1 MNNVMT
7 GLQKFGK
14 GLMGAVAVM
23 PVAALLM
30 GIGYAIDPVSWGGES
45 VTAAILIKAGAAVL
59 DNLGYIFAIALAF
72 GLAKDSNGASALSGF
87 LGFTTVKMLIDQ
99 NAVAGYEGKSID
111 GLKKLIEACDS
122 YAPEKLAKLLEDT
135 KQSCDAVPA
144 AQEYLRSM
152 AEHGWD
158 KIGGGNV
165 LIGILVG
172 LMVAWIYNRFH
183 ATKLPDFLAFFSGR
197 RLVPILTT
205 FFAMLLALVL
215 YFVWPAVYYVLFQ
228 FGQTIQGMGAVGA
241 GLYGFF
247 NRLLIP
253 TGMHHAMNQIFWFN
267 LVGIND
273 LPNFLGGAKTIE
285 LAAAATDA
293 ASCPG
298 TWTGSACEVVGVVGR
313 YQGGFFPV
321 MMFGLP
327 AAGLAMYLRA
337 DDKRKKSVGSLMMAG
352 ALASFATGVTEPLEF
367 SFMFVAPLLY
377 LVHAILTGISVFL
390 AATMGWTAGFGFSAG
405 AIDYALSLNNP
416 IANQPW
422 MLAVVGV
429 AYFVIYFAVF
439 YGLIGALNL
448 RTPGRGDD
456 SDEGA
461 ALSADAPMSDVA
473 THILAGLGG
482 VENIESLD
490 YCATRLRVSV
500 RDNLVVKEAEIKKAG
515 VAGIVRPSQKAVQVI
530 VGPQVQFVYDEME
543 ALLRQSGA
551 KLLGEQEI

>member
-87 LGFTTVKMLIDQ
+87 LGFTTVKMLIEQ
-99 NAVAGYEGKSID
+99 NAVAGYEGKSVD
-111 GLKKLIEACDS
+111 GLKKLIEACAN
-122 YAPEKLAKLLEDT
+122 YTPEKIAEGKFNCAD
-135 KQSCDAVPA
+135 VPA
-144 AQEYLRSM
+144 AQEYLKSL

-215 YFVWPAVYYVLFQ
+215 YFVWPALYYVLFQ

-267 LVGIND
+267 LIGIND

-285 LAAAATDA
+285 LAQAATDA

-337 DDKRKKSVGSLMMAG
+337 DEKRKKTVGSLMMAG
-352 ALASFATGVTEPLEF
+352 ALASFFTGVTEPLEF

-377 LVHAILTGISVFL
+377 LVHAILTGISVFI
-390 AATMGWTAGFGFSAG
+390 AATLGWTAGFGFSAG
-405 AIDYALSLNNP
+405 AIDFALSTANP

-422 MLAVVGV
+422 MLLVLGVVYAAV
-429 AYFVIYFAVF
+429 YFVIF

-551 KLLGEQEI
+551 KLLGEQEV

>member
-23 PVAALLM
+23 PVAALLV
-30 GIGYAIDPVSWGGES
+30 GIGYALQQYKIAPVVAS
-45 VTAAILIKAGAAVL
+45 VLFSAGVAVL

-87 LGFTTVKMLIDQ
+87 LGFTTVKLLLEQKAI
-99 NAVAGYEGKSID
+99 AGYEGKNFALLND
-111 GLKKLIEACDS
+111 LVVACKKYGPEELQKFLTEKKVTCDS
-122 YAPEKLAKLLEDT
+122 VPEAKAYL
-135 KQSCDAVPA
+135 QS
-144 AQEYLRSM
+144 LT
-152 AEHGWD
+152 EHGWD
-158 KIGGGNV
+158 KIGPGNV

-215 YFVWPAVYYVLFQ
+215 YFVWPALYYVLFQ

-253 TGMHHAMNQIFWFN
+253 AGMHHAMNQIFWFN
-267 LVGIND
+267 LAGIND
-273 LPNFLGGAKTIE
+273 LPNFLEGAKTIE
-285 LAAAATDA
+285 VAAAANDA

-298 TWTGSACEVVGVVGR
+298 IWTGSACEVVGVVGR
-313 YQGGFFPV
+313 YQAGFFPV

-337 DDKRKKSVGSLMMAG
+337 DEKRKKTVGSLMMAG
-352 ALASFATGVTEPLEF
+352 ALASFFTGVTEPLEF

-377 LVHAILTGISVFL
+377 LVHAILTGISVFI
-390 AATMGWTAGFGFSAG
+390 AATLGWTAGFGFSAG
-405 AIDYALSLNNP
+405 AIDFSLSTANP

>member
-87 LGFTTVKMLIDQ
+87 LGFTTVKMLIEQ
-99 NAVAGYEGKSID
+99 NAVAGYEGKSVD
-111 GLKKLIEACDS
+111 GLKKLIEACAN
-122 YAPEKLAKLLEDT
+122 YTPEKIAEGKFNCAD
-135 KQSCDAVPA
+135 VPA
-144 AQEYLRSM
+144 AQEYLKSL

-215 YFVWPAVYYVLFQ
+215 YFVWPALYYVLFQ

-267 LVGIND
+267 LIGIND

-285 LAAAATDA
+285 LAQAATDA

-298 TWTGSACEVVGVVGR
+298 IWTGSACEVVGVVGR
-313 YQGGFFPV
+313 YQAGFFPV

-337 DDKRKKSVGSLMMAG
+337 DEKRKKTVGSLMMAG
-352 ALASFATGVTEPLEF
+352 ALASFFTGVTEPLEF

-377 LVHAILTGISVFL
+377 LVHAILTGISVFI
-390 AATMGWTAGFGFSAG
+390 AATLGWTAGFGFSAG
-405 AIDYALSLNNP
+405 AIDFSLSTANP

-422 MLAVVGV
+422 MLLVLGVVYAAV
-429 AYFVIYFAVF
+429 YFVIF

-551 KLLGEQEI
+551 KLLGEQEV